1 MEFFTMIKKHAT
13 KIKYLLVIAF
23 FIIMIFS
30 VEKYTNYLEILKA
43 IKNVEKETS
52 ALQEKLDYITNFES
66 RYLESDYSHFFLSH
80 DNNFIFWGETIISF
94 KTNMQN
100 DTGEVN
106 TLSHVKISPEPE
118 TTIEDNKALD
128 PKDAWMKF
136 FQERVF

>member
-1 MEFFTMIKKHAT
+1 MEFFTMIKKHAI

-66 RYLESDYSHFFLSH
+66 KYLESDYSHFFLSRTYSAIWRMSSRSSASGSASSAESAPASH
-80 DNNFIFWGETIISF
+80 
-94 KTNMQN
+94 
-100 DTGEVN
+100 
-106 TLSHVKISPEPE
+106 LSASS
-118 TTIEDNKALD
+118 
-128 PKDAWMKF
+128 
-136 FQERVF
+136 RVLLS